1 METAKEKGEIILA
14 RRNFF
19 ERMEREINF
28 RNEYIKIENMVLV
41 DERRGYPSIEDEID
55 KFFLNWK
62 RKGNYASF
70 QELRAQMGF
79 QYTWRVNGIE
89 YHRRALNADD
99 FILYCEMM
107 LNMFYCVIA
116 PNGSDLHTRQIRNI
130 IEIMKYDL
138 AKINHEIVERNDRS
152 IIIVQKDAAATAVV
166 DIVEPDLAE
175 EIIEYNHHML
185 KGNLR
190 EKQMIL
196 KRIAD
201 ALEPRRA
208 ELKAANKT
216 IENDFFYMVNAMNVR
231 HNNCDPAD
239 QGKYNEKF
247 AKLSAKEQEEWY
259 DNIYQEGLM
268 AFLSLE
274 QVKREK
280 KIADFKKK

>member
-1 METAKEKGEIILA
+1 METAREKRRSYWLDEISLKEWNGRLI
-14 RRNFF
+14 
-19 ERMEREINF
+19 F
-28 RNEYIKIENMVLV
+28 RNEYVKIENMVLV
-41 DERRGYPSIEDEID
+41 DERRGYPSIEDGID
-55 KFFLNWK
+55 NLFLNWK

-79 QYTWRVNGIE
+79 QYTWRVNGVE

-116 PNGSDLHTRQIRNI
+116 PNGSDLRTRQIRNI

-138 AKINHEIVERNDRS
+138 EKINHEIVERNDRS

-216 IENDFFYMVNAMNVR
+216 IENDFFYMVNAMN
-231 HNNCDPAD
+231 
-239 QGKYNEKF
+239 
-247 AKLSAKEQEEWY
+247 KEH
-259 DNIYQEGLM
+259 L
-268 AFLSLE
+268 
-274 QVKREK
+274 
-280 KIADFKKK
+280 